1 MLATKV
7 VAQVRFVDLRFFVST
22 SKAVSDALTKG
33 LRLEKR
39 A

>member
-22 SKAVSDALTKG
+22 SKAAPDVLTKG
-33 LRLEKR
+33 LRLER
-39 A
+39 QA